1 MSQVLSNLT
10 PYIPNSAKFC
20 SVLCSPGRLTS
31 LSTSGPKWA
40 GKVGLGPR
48 TQPPQAH
55 SACFLSSSVTHCSPG
70 PPRPFLVLSTH
81 PHPPPSSASSDWS
94 IIRRCARRLAE
105 ALRLS
110 ALLLCTAGASLL
122 AFLALPGGSPHA
134 SLRCSRVPDPE
145 AEPESVSSD
154 RSREV
159 SVYLAN

>member
-10 PYIPNSAKFC
+10 PYIPNSAEFC

-55 SACFLSSSVTHCSPG
+55 SARFLGSSVTHCSPG
-70 PPRPFLVLSTH
+70 PPRPFLVLSIH

-105 ALRLS
+105 ALGLS
-110 ALLLCTAGASLL
+110 ALLLCTEGASLL
-122 AFLALPGGSPHA
+122 AFLSRSPQA
-134 SLRCSRVPDPE
+134 SLRCSRVPDPD

-154 RSREV
+154 RSRDV
-159 SVYLAN
+159 SVYLGN